1 MYVGD
6 VRNGLDEGTLTL
18 IIILSISI
26 SLYIVLYVPIKMYQ
40 INKNTKAIKEE
51 LEKLN
56 EKIKISPEN

>member
-1 MYVGD
+1 MLEI